1 MSVRCLECGKVKKK
15 KYCIQIAFHPV
26 VAAMLTKIKQP
37 PWICKRCNSKEQLI
51 DEEALNDNCK
61 NCGHDEDEH
70 YGYWSE
76 TGDFVAC
83 GICEKRC
90 KSQQRND
97 QEEV

>member
-51 DEEALNDNCK
+51 DEEALND
-61 NCGHDEDEH
+61 
-70 YGYWSE
+70 Y
-76 TGDFVAC
+76 
-83 GICEKRC
+83 
-90 KSQQRND
+90 
-97 QEEV
+97 